1 MRNANKIFRDNNLN
15 INCSVRDILYIII
28 LKQINLN
35 AIKSI

>member
-28 LKQINLN
+28 LNR
-35 AIKSI
+35 